1 MGEQKKFKWP
11 FELDC
16 KGLDGKP
23 QKYGLPAQVI
33 ADMIYKA
40 QGVGVRGG
48 VFAHKLFAADE
59 KTEFTK
65 DEFEFVISCMENVL
79 PPMAIDG
86 LKEYVK

>member
-1 MGEQKKFKWP
+1 M
-11 FELDC
+11 
-16 KGLDGKP
+16 
-23 QKYGLPAQVI
+23 PAQVI
-33 ADMIYKA
+33 ADLIYKA
-40 QGVGVRGG
+40 QGVGVKGG
-48 VFAHKLFAADE
+48 VFAHKLFSADE